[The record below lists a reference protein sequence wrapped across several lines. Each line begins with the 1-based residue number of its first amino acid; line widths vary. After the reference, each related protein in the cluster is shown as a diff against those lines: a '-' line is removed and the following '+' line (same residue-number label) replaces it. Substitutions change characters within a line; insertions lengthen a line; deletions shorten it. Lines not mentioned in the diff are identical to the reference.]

1 MQLQHVEVEDL
12 LLCGI
17 NILKTVLLSFQADVY
32 VRMEAVRAANTFV
45 FREYVNS
52 ITKLTCFHVNTQMV

>member
-17 NILKTVLLSFQADVY
+17 NILKTVLLSSQADVY
-32 VRMEAVRAANTFV
+32 VRMEAVRAANM
-45 FREYVNS
+45 R
-52 ITKLTCFHVNTQMV
+52 IC